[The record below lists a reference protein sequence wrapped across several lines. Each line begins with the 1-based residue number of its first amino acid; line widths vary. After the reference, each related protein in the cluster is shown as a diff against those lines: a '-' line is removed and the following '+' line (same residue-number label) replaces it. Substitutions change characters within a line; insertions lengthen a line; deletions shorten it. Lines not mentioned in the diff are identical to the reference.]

1 MKNPIIFQELI
12 IKAPNRRPWDV
23 GDWRQALRSA
33 DRGKV
38 APLYDLYED
47 MLVDTTLADAI
58 DKRTQA
64 VVNADITF
72 LDKNG
77 QEVDLLQNL
86 IDTEDFE
93 TLQRLIMKAR
103 LLGRSAV
110 EFGWTNGS
118 LTVSEIPPKHLDL
131 EHQFILPDP
140 TDDKG
145 ISYLDDPY
153 LMVLGKPRD
162 YGVILRAIP
171 FAIYKR
177 GGFGDWAQW
186 IELFGMPQRVGK
198 YNTYDPESKRQLEQA
213 MERAGSAPWMVIP
226 KEADV
231 EMRESSASNGIS
243 FKQFVDA
250 CNQEILVGIL
260 GQTLTTVSGERGARS
275 LGEVHQ
281 EVEEAKNKSDMRYL
295 QRILNRHLIPF
306 LELQGLPVKGGRFA
320 YPQST
325 EPVSVA
331 DLATLSTMMTIPK
344 EWLHDR
350 FGIPM
355 SEGGEEKENKEDEEE
370 GDENSESV
378 EQEVDSSS
386 ASKSSKST
394 KSKKG
399 LASFFAHAPQLVG
412 QTKSRLADL
421 WLKWTHST
429 LRKIELDDEGTSID
443 LQELLSEAL
452 REVYGKAKRKREPSA
467 DNIPLSSSLFQAN
480 NQPMQKA
487 LSVAFDASSFG
498 SPEPSFEYELRYNMA
513 VWSAFK
519 THREME
525 DLASLL
531 VRPDGRLR
539 SFAEFR
545 KLALPIIGKYNVQWL
560 RTEYNTA
567 VLKARSAVQFKEALK
582 TKDLYP
588 NLEYLQST
596 SVQKRR
602 DHLAFV
608 GTILPIEH
616 SFWNDHLPP
625 LDWNCKCRV
634 RPTDKEPT
642 AVPPTAP
649 KDKPKAGLGS
659 NPAKSGSVF
668 DLKKHPY
675 THNAGIPTCPECR
688 RQGLLSR
695 SRLSDDEEQ
704 LCPMHKIA
712 RRVRRIIW
720 AWRQYKRLP
729 VEYQPIY
736 FDKQTGGYVAVHK
749 DRIPTKATSK
759 NDRKVYE
766 KEMRMAMTFAKA
778 GYRIQMLEEVP
789 GVPCSDIR
797 INNVLGD
804 FKSTKGAGNI
814 VKYAHKAVKKQG
826 ADIVLFEFEEFGS
839 PIIAEIEKLKKQGIH
854 GFFYVKGE
862 DKIRPF

>member
-1 MKNPIIFQELI
+1 MKKNPIVFQELI

-47 MLVDTTLADAI
+47 MLVDTTLADAL

-72 LDKNG
+72 LDKDG
-77 QEVDLLQNL
+77 QEVDRLKDL
-86 IDTEDFE
+86 IDTEEFE
-93 TLQRLIMKAR
+93 ALQRLIMKAR

-110 EFGWTNGS
+110 EFGWTNEG

-131 EHQFILPDP
+131 EHQQILLDP

-145 ISYLDDPY
+145 ISYLEDPY

-250 CNQEILVGIL
+250 CNQEMLVGIL

-295 QRILNRHLIPF
+295 QRILNRHFLPF
-306 LELQGLPVKGGRFA
+306 LELQGLPVNGGRFA

-325 EPVSVA
+325 EPVSVT
-331 DLATLSTMMTIPK
+331 DLATLSTMMTIPR

-355 SEGGEEKENKEDEEE
+355 PEADEEKESKEEKEEDRDEEQ
-370 GDENSESV
+370 DSE
-378 EQEVDSSS
+378 EQEAEFSKSPSS
-386 ASKSSKST
+386 AKSAKT
-394 KSKKG
+394 KRG
-399 LASFFAHAPQLVG
+399 LASFFVHAPHLVG
-412 QTKSRLADL
+412 QTQSRLVTL
-421 WLKWTHST
+421 WRKWTHST
-429 LRKIELDDEGTSID
+429 LRKIELDDEGTTID
-443 LQELLSEAL
+443 LEDLLSEAL
-452 REVYGKAKRKREPSA
+452 REVYGDAKNNPPKPKDKQPIA
-467 DNIPLSSSLFQAN
+467 DSDSLSPSLFEAN
-480 NQPMQKA
+480 NQPMQQA

-498 SPEPSFEYELRYNMA
+498 SPEPAFEYELRYNMA

-525 DLASLL
+525 DLAGLL

-545 KLALPIIGKYNVQWL
+545 KLAQPIIGKYNVQWL
-560 RTEYNTA
+560 RTEYNSA

-588 NLEYLQST
+588 NLEYLQSS
-596 SVQKRR
+596 SVHKRQ
-602 DHLAFV
+602 DHLAYV

-616 SFWNDHLPP
+616 SFWEEHLPP

-634 RPTDKEPT
+634 RPTDKGAT

-668 DLKKHPY
+668 DLKQHPY

-704 LCPMHKIA
+704 LCPMHRLAKE
-712 RRVRRIIW
+712 REMQKEDSKKVQVELLNSL
-720 AWRQYKRLP
+720 RQ
-729 VEYQPIY
+729 
-736 FDKQTGGYVAVHK
+736 
-749 DRIPTKATSK
+749 
-759 NDRKVYE
+759 KVVCY
-766 KEMRMAMTFAKA
+766 
-778 GYRIQMLEEVP
+778 
-789 GVPCSDIR
+789 
-797 INNVLGD
+797 
-804 FKSTKGAGNI
+804 
-814 VKYAHKAVKKQG
+814 
-826 ADIVLFEFEEFGS
+826 EEFGGVVARFVRNS
-839 PIIAEIEKLKKQGIH
+839 VTENLRYGELYPIKKEILYSMDEYLAHKYEYRYSENIKPQKEESVVGYHIFTVDYLGDNPLA
-854 GFFYVKGE
+854 KGRKVE
-862 DKIRPF
+862 LQFEERKMKDIVFHFIKVI

>member
-1 MKNPIIFQELI
+1 MKKKPIIFQELI

-47 MLVDTTLADAI
+47 MLVDTTLADAL

-72 LDKNG
+72 LDKDG
-77 QEVDLLQNL
+77 QEVDLLKDL
-86 IDTEDFE
+86 IDTEEFE
-93 TLQRLIMKAR
+93 ALQRLIMKAR

-110 EFGWTNGS
+110 EFGWTNEG

-131 EHQFILPDP
+131 EHQQILLDP

-145 ISYLDDPY
+145 ISYLEDPY

-250 CNQEILVGIL
+250 CNQEMLVGIL

-295 QRILNRHLIPF
+295 QRILNRHFLPF
-306 LELQGLPVKGGRFA
+306 LELQGLPVNGGRFA

-325 EPVSVA
+325 EPVSVT
-331 DLATLSTMMTIPK
+331 DLATLSTMMTIPR

-355 SEGGEEKENKEDEEE
+355 PEADEEKESKEEKEEDRDEEQ
-370 GDENSESV
+370 DSE
-378 EQEVDSSS
+378 EQEAEFSKSPSS
-386 ASKSSKST
+386 AKSAKT
-394 KSKKG
+394 KRG
-399 LASFFAHAPQLVG
+399 LASFFVHAPHLVG
-412 QTKSRLADL
+412 QTQSRLVTL
-421 WLKWTHST
+421 WRKWTHST
-429 LRKIELDDEGTSID
+429 LRKIELDDEGTTID
-443 LQELLSEAL
+443 LEDLLSEAL
-452 REVYGKAKRKREPSA
+452 REVYGDAKNNPPKPKDKQPIA
-467 DNIPLSSSLFQAN
+467 DSDSLSPSLFEAN
-480 NQPMQKA
+480 NQPMQQA

-498 SPEPSFEYELRYNMA
+498 SPEPAFEYELRYNMA

-525 DLASLL
+525 DLAGLL

-545 KLALPIIGKYNVQWL
+545 KLAQPIIGKYNVQWL
-560 RTEYNTA
+560 RTEYNSA

-588 NLEYLQST
+588 NLEYLQSS
-596 SVQKRR
+596 SVHKRQ
-602 DHLAFV
+602 DHLAYV

-616 SFWNDHLPP
+616 SFWEEHLPP

-634 RPTDKEPT
+634 RPTDKGAT

-668 DLKKHPY
+668 DLKQHPY

-695 SRLSDDEEQ
+695 SRLTDDDSQ
-704 LCPMHKIA
+704 LCPMHKRAKETIKRVERA
-712 RRVRRIIW
+712 RRKAKNKEIREW
-720 AWRQYKRLP
+720 AYDKIPEGGITISNKRFATGKVEVYRAGVNSIAKHFTSLELKEIAKDIFEVLEKAQFTHKSELDKDSHNYVKKVIKGVEGYTYYKL
-729 VEYQPIY
+729 
-736 FDKQTGGYVAVHK
+736 VHK
-749 DRIPTKATSK
+749 GFNLVLTMELI
-759 NDRKVYE
+759 E
-766 KEMRMAMTFAKA
+766 GKER
-778 GYRIQMLEEVP
+778 P
-789 GVPCSDIR
+789 
-797 INNVLGD
+797 
-804 FKSTKGAGNI
+804 
-814 VKYAHKAVKKQG
+814 YALTLKQ
-826 ADIVLFEFEEFGS
+826 
-839 PIIAEIEKLKKQGIH
+839 
-854 GFFYVKGE
+854 
-862 DKIRPF
+862 

>member
-1 MKNPIIFQELI
+1 MKKNPIVFQELI

-47 MLVDTTLADAI
+47 MLVDTTLADAL

-72 LDKNG
+72 LDKDG
-77 QEVDLLQNL
+77 QEVDLLKDL
-86 IDTEDFE
+86 IDTEEFE
-93 TLQRLIMKAR
+93 ALQRLIMKAR

-110 EFGWTNGS
+110 EFGWTNEG

-131 EHQFILPDP
+131 EHQQILLDP

-145 ISYLDDPY
+145 ISYLEDPY

-250 CNQEILVGIL
+250 CNQEMLVGIL

-295 QRILNRHLIPF
+295 QRILNRHFLPF
-306 LELQGLPVKGGRFA
+306 LELQGLPVNGGRFA

-325 EPVSVA
+325 EPVSVT
-331 DLATLSTMMTIPK
+331 DLATLSTMMTIPR

-355 SEGGEEKENKEDEEE
+355 PEADEEKESKEEKEEDRDEEQ
-370 GDENSESV
+370 DSE
-378 EQEVDSSS
+378 EQEAEFSKSPSS
-386 ASKSSKST
+386 AKSAKT
-394 KSKKG
+394 KRG
-399 LASFFAHAPQLVG
+399 LASFFVHAPHLVG
-412 QTKSRLADL
+412 QTQSRLVTL
-421 WLKWTHST
+421 WRKWTHST
-429 LRKIELDDEGTSID
+429 LRKIELDDEGTTID
-443 LQELLSEAL
+443 LEDLLSEAL
-452 REVYGKAKRKREPSA
+452 REVYGDAKNNPPKPKDKQPIA
-467 DNIPLSSSLFQAN
+467 DSDSLSPSLFEAN
-480 NQPMQKA
+480 NQPMQQA

-498 SPEPSFEYELRYNMA
+498 SPEPAFEYELRYNMA

-525 DLASLL
+525 DLAGLL

-545 KLALPIIGKYNVQWL
+545 KLAQPIIGKYNVQWL

-588 NLEYLQST
+588 NLEYLQSS
-596 SVQKRR
+596 SVHKRQ
-602 DHLAFV
+602 DHLAYV

-616 SFWNDHLPP
+616 PFWEEHLPP

-634 RPTDKEPT
+634 RPTDKEAT
-642 AVPPTAP
+642 AVPPIAP

-668 DLKKHPY
+668 DLKQHPY

-688 RQGLLSR
+688 RQGLVSR

-704 LCPMHKIA
+704 LCPMHRLAKE
-712 RRVRRIIW
+712 REMQKEDSKKVQVELLNSL
-720 AWRQYKRLP
+720 RQ
-729 VEYQPIY
+729 
-736 FDKQTGGYVAVHK
+736 
-749 DRIPTKATSK
+749 
-759 NDRKVYE
+759 KVVCY
-766 KEMRMAMTFAKA
+766 
-778 GYRIQMLEEVP
+778 
-789 GVPCSDIR
+789 
-797 INNVLGD
+797 
-804 FKSTKGAGNI
+804 
-814 VKYAHKAVKKQG
+814 
-826 ADIVLFEFEEFGS
+826 EEFGGVVARFVRNS
-839 PIIAEIEKLKKQGIH
+839 VTENLRYGELYPIKKEILYSMDEYLAHKYEYRYSENIKPQKEESVVGYHIFTVDYLGDNPLA
-854 GFFYVKGE
+854 KGRKVE
-862 DKIRPF
+862 LQFEERKMKDIVFHFIKVI

>member
-1 MKNPIIFQELI
+1 MKKNPIVFQELI

-47 MLVDTTLADAI
+47 MLVDTTLADAL

-72 LDKNG
+72 LDKDG
-77 QEVDLLQNL
+77 QEVDLLKDL
-86 IDTEDFE
+86 IDTEEFE
-93 TLQRLIMKAR
+93 ALQRLIMKAR

-110 EFGWTNGS
+110 EFGWTNEG

-131 EHQFILPDP
+131 EHQQILLDP

-145 ISYLDDPY
+145 ISYLEDPY

-250 CNQEILVGIL
+250 CNQEMLVGIL

-295 QRILNRHLIPF
+295 QRILNRHFLPF
-306 LELQGLPVKGGRFA
+306 LELQGLPVNGGRFA

-325 EPVSVA
+325 EPVSVT
-331 DLATLSTMMTIPK
+331 DLATLSTMMTIPR

-355 SEGGEEKENKEDEEE
+355 PEADEEKESKEEKEEDRDEEQ
-370 GDENSESV
+370 DSE
-378 EQEVDSSS
+378 EQEAEFSKSPSS
-386 ASKSSKST
+386 AKSAKT
-394 KSKKG
+394 KRG
-399 LASFFAHAPQLVG
+399 LASFFVHAPHLVG
-412 QTKSRLADL
+412 QTQSRLVTL
-421 WLKWTHST
+421 WRKWTHST
-429 LRKIELDDEGTSID
+429 LRKIELDDEGTTID
-443 LQELLSEAL
+443 LEDLLSEAL
-452 REVYGKAKRKREPSA
+452 REVYGDAKNNPPKPKDKQPIA
-467 DNIPLSSSLFQAN
+467 DSDSLSPSLFEAN
-480 NQPMQKA
+480 NQPMQQA

-498 SPEPSFEYELRYNMA
+498 SPEPAFEYELRYNMA

-525 DLASLL
+525 DLAGLL

-545 KLALPIIGKYNVQWL
+545 KLAQPIIGKYNVQWL
-560 RTEYNTA
+560 RTEYNSA

-588 NLEYLQST
+588 NLEYLQSS
-596 SVQKRR
+596 SVHKRQ
-602 DHLAFV
+602 DHLAYV

-616 SFWNDHLPP
+616 SFWEEHLPP

-634 RPTDKEPT
+634 RPTDKGAT

-649 KDKPKAGLGS
+649 KYKPKAGLGS

-668 DLKKHPY
+668 DLKQHPY

-704 LCPMHKIA
+704 LCPMHRLAKE
-712 RRVRRIIW
+712 REMQKEDSKKVQVELLNSL
-720 AWRQYKRLP
+720 RQ
-729 VEYQPIY
+729 
-736 FDKQTGGYVAVHK
+736 
-749 DRIPTKATSK
+749 
-759 NDRKVYE
+759 KVVCY
-766 KEMRMAMTFAKA
+766 
-778 GYRIQMLEEVP
+778 
-789 GVPCSDIR
+789 
-797 INNVLGD
+797 
-804 FKSTKGAGNI
+804 
-814 VKYAHKAVKKQG
+814 
-826 ADIVLFEFEEFGS
+826 EEFGGVVARFVRNS
-839 PIIAEIEKLKKQGIH
+839 VTENLRYGELYPIKKEILYSMDEYLAHKYEYRYSENIKPQKEESVVGYHIFTVDYLGDNPLA
-854 GFFYVKGE
+854 KGRKVE
-862 DKIRPF
+862 LQFEERKMKDIVFHFIKVI

>member
-1 MKNPIIFQELI
+1 MKKNPIVFQELI

-47 MLVDTTLADAI
+47 MLVDTTLADAL

-72 LDKNG
+72 LDKDG
-77 QEVDLLQNL
+77 QEVDLLKDL
-86 IDTEDFE
+86 IDTEEFE
-93 TLQRLIMKAR
+93 ALQRLIMKAR

-110 EFGWTNGS
+110 EFGWTNEG

-131 EHQFILPDP
+131 EHQQILLDP

-145 ISYLDDPY
+145 ISYLEDPY

-250 CNQEILVGIL
+250 CNQEMLVGIL

-295 QRILNRHLIPF
+295 QRILNRHFLPF
-306 LELQGLPVKGGRFA
+306 LELQGLPVNGGRFA

-325 EPVSVA
+325 EPVSVT
-331 DLATLSTMMTIPK
+331 DLATLSTMMTIPR

-355 SEGGEEKENKEDEEE
+355 PEADEEKESKEEKEEDRDEEQ
-370 GDENSESV
+370 DSE
-378 EQEVDSSS
+378 EQEAEFSKSPSS
-386 ASKSSKST
+386 AKSAKT
-394 KSKKG
+394 KRG
-399 LASFFAHAPQLVG
+399 LASFFVHAPHLVG
-412 QTKSRLADL
+412 QTQSRLVTL
-421 WLKWTHST
+421 WRKWTHST
-429 LRKIELDDEGTSID
+429 LRKIELDDEGTTID
-443 LQELLSEAL
+443 LEDLLSEAL
-452 REVYGKAKRKREPSA
+452 REVYGDAKNNPPKPKDKQPIA
-467 DNIPLSSSLFQAN
+467 DSDSLSPSLFEAN
-480 NQPMQKA
+480 NQPMQQA

-498 SPEPSFEYELRYNMA
+498 SPEPAFEYELRYNMA

-525 DLASLL
+525 DLAGLL

-545 KLALPIIGKYNVQWL
+545 KLAQPIIGKYNVQWL
-560 RTEYNTA
+560 RTEYNSA

-588 NLEYLQST
+588 NLEYLQSS
-596 SVQKRR
+596 SVHKRQ
-602 DHLAFV
+602 DHLAYV

-616 SFWNDHLPP
+616 SFWEEHLPP

-634 RPTDKEPT
+634 RPTDKGAT

-668 DLKKHPY
+668 DLKQHPY

-704 LCPMHKIA
+704 LCPMHRLAKE
-712 RRVRRIIW
+712 REMQKEDSKKVQVELLNSL
-720 AWRQYKRLP
+720 RQ
-729 VEYQPIY
+729 
-736 FDKQTGGYVAVHK
+736 
-749 DRIPTKATSK
+749 
-759 NDRKVYE
+759 KVVCY
-766 KEMRMAMTFAKA
+766 
-778 GYRIQMLEEVP
+778 
-789 GVPCSDIR
+789 
-797 INNVLGD
+797 
-804 FKSTKGAGNI
+804 
-814 VKYAHKAVKKQG
+814 
-826 ADIVLFEFEEFGS
+826 EEFGGVVARFVRNS
-839 PIIAEIEKLKKQGIH
+839 VTENLRYGELYPIKKEILYSMDEYLAHKYEYRYSENIKPQKEESVVGYHIFTVDYLGDNPLA
-854 GFFYVKGE
+854 KGRKVE
-862 DKIRPF
+862 LQFEERKMKDIVFHFIKVI

>member
-38 APLYDLYED
+38 AQLYDLYED
-47 MLVDTTLADAI
+47 MLVDTTLADAF
-58 DKRTQA
+58 DKRIQG

-77 QEVDLLQNL
+77 QEVDLLKDL
-86 IDTEDFE
+86 IDTDEFE
-93 TLQRLIMKAR
+93 VLQRLIMKAR

-110 EFGWTNGS
+110 EFGWTNDS
-118 LTVSEIPPKHLDL
+118 LTVFEIPPKHLDL
-131 EHQFILPDP
+131 EHQQILLDP
-140 TDDKG
+140 TDEKG
-145 ISYLDDPY
+145 LSYLDDPY

-226 KEADV
+226 KESDV

-250 CNQEILVGIL
+250 CNQEMLVGIL

-295 QRILNRHLIPF
+295 QRILNRHFIPF
-306 LELQGLPVKGGRFA
+306 LELQGLPVKGGHFA

-325 EPVSVA
+325 EPVSVN
-331 DLATLSTMMTIPK
+331 DLATLSTMMTIPR

-355 SEGGEEKENKEDEEE
+355 PESEEKNKKKGNTEDRKEEE
-370 GDENSESV
+370 GEDLD
-378 EQEVDSSS
+378 EQETES
-386 ASKSSKST
+386 AKST
-394 KSKKG
+394 KTKRG
-399 LASFFAHAPQLVG
+399 LASFFVHAPRAVG
-412 QTKSRLADL
+412 QTQNRLVDL
-421 WLKWTHST
+421 WRKWTLST
-429 LRKIELDDEGTSID
+429 LRRIELDNEETSID
-443 LQELLSEAL
+443 LQELLSKAL
-452 REVYGKAKRKREPSA
+452 REVYGEAKRTKKPKAKDKQP
-467 DNIPLSSSLFQAN
+467 IPDSDFLSPSLFEAN
-480 NQPMQKA
+480 NQPMQQA
-487 LSVAFDASSFG
+487 LSVAFDKSAFG
-498 SPEPSFEYELRYNMA
+498 SPEPAFEYELRYNMA

-525 DLASLL
+525 DLATLL
-531 VRPDGRLR
+531 VRSDGRLR
-539 SFAEFR
+539 SFSKFR
-545 KLALPIIGKYNVQWL
+545 KLAQPIIGKYNVQWF

-567 VLKARSAVQFKEALK
+567 ILKARSAVQFKEALK
-582 TKDLYP
+582 TKEFYP

-608 GTILPIEH
+608 GTVLPIEH
-616 SFWNDHLPP
+616 PFWNDHLPP

-642 AVPPTAP
+642 AVPPTDP
-649 KDKPKAGLGS
+649 IDKPKAGLAG

-675 THNAGIPTCPECR
+675 TRGYGVPSCPECR
-688 RQGLLSR
+688 RQGLVYR
-695 SRLSDDEEQ
+695 SRLYDDETQ
-704 LCPMHKIA
+704 LCPMHRLAKETIKRVDRAKRKAKNKEIREWAYDKIPEGGISISNKQFVTGQVEVYRA
-712 RRVRRIIW
+712 GINSIAKHFTSLELKEIAKDIFKVLEKAQFTHKSELDKDSHNYVKKVIKGVEGYTY
-720 AWRQYKRLP
+720 YKL
-729 VEYQPIY
+729 
-736 FDKQTGGYVAVHK
+736 VHK
-749 DRIPTKATSK
+749 GFNLVLTMEVIDG
-759 NDRKVYE
+759 
-766 KEMRMAMTFAKA
+766 KER
-778 GYRIQMLEEVP
+778 P
-789 GVPCSDIR
+789 
-797 INNVLGD
+797 
-804 FKSTKGAGNI
+804 
-814 VKYAHKAVKKQG
+814 YALTLKQ
-826 ADIVLFEFEEFGS
+826 
-839 PIIAEIEKLKKQGIH
+839 
-854 GFFYVKGE
+854 
-862 DKIRPF
+862 

>member
-1 MKNPIIFQELI
+1 MKKNPIVFQELI

-47 MLVDTTLADAI
+47 MLVDTTLADAL

-72 LDKNG
+72 LDKDG
-77 QEVDLLQNL
+77 QEVDLLKDL
-86 IDTEDFE
+86 IDTEEFE
-93 TLQRLIMKAR
+93 ALQRLIMKAR

-110 EFGWTNGS
+110 EFGWTNEG

-131 EHQFILPDP
+131 EHQQILLDP

-145 ISYLDDPY
+145 IPYLEDPY

-250 CNQEILVGIL
+250 CNQEMLVGIL

-295 QRILNRHLIPF
+295 QRILNRHFLPF
-306 LELQGLPVKGGRFA
+306 LELQGLPVNGGRFA

-325 EPVSVA
+325 EPVSVT
-331 DLATLSTMMTIPK
+331 DLATLSTMMTIPR

-355 SEGGEEKENKEDEEE
+355 PEADEEKESKEEKEEDRDEEQ
-370 GDENSESV
+370 DSE
-378 EQEVDSSS
+378 EQEAEFSKSPSS
-386 ASKSSKST
+386 AKSAKT
-394 KSKKG
+394 KRR
-399 LASFFAHAPQLVG
+399 LASFFVHAPHLVG
-412 QTKSRLADL
+412 QTQSRLVTL
-421 WLKWTHST
+421 WRKWTHST
-429 LRKIELDDEGTSID
+429 LRKIELDDEGTTID
-443 LQELLSEAL
+443 LEDLLSEAL
-452 REVYGKAKRKREPSA
+452 REVYGDAKNNPTKPKDKQPIA
-467 DNIPLSSSLFQAN
+467 DSDSLSPSLFEAN
-480 NQPMQKA
+480 NQPMQQA

-498 SPEPSFEYELRYNMA
+498 SPEPAFEYELRYNMA

-525 DLASLL
+525 DLAGLL

-545 KLALPIIGKYNVQWL
+545 KLAQPIIGKYNVQWL
-560 RTEYNTA
+560 RTEYNSA

-588 NLEYLQST
+588 NLEYLQSS
-596 SVQKRR
+596 SVHKRQ
-602 DHLAFV
+602 DHLAYV

-616 SFWNDHLPP
+616 SFWEEHLPP

-634 RPTDKEPT
+634 RPTDKGAT

-649 KDKPKAGLGS
+649 KDKPKAGLAVTQPRVAPS
-659 NPAKSGSVF
+659 S
-668 DLKKHPY
+668 
-675 THNAGIPTCPECR
+675 T
-688 RQGLLSR
+688 LS
-695 SRLSDDEEQ
+695 ST
-704 LCPMHKIA
+704 P
-712 RRVRRIIW
+712 
-720 AWRQYKRLP
+720 
-729 VEYQPIY
+729 
-736 FDKQTGGYVAVHK
+736 
-749 DRIPTKATSK
+749 
-759 NDRKVYE
+759 
-766 KEMRMAMTFAKA
+766 
-778 GYRIQMLEEVP
+778 
-789 GVPCSDIR
+789 IR
-797 INNVLGD
+797 ITLVSPPAPNAVAKDSSLALASLTTIVNSARCIREQR
-804 FKSTKGAGNI
+804 KS
-814 VKYAHKAVKKQG
+814 
-826 ADIVLFEFEEFGS
+826 LM
-839 PIIAEIEKLKKQGIH
+839 
-854 GFFYVKGE
+854 
-862 DKIRPF
+862 R

>member
-1 MKNPIIFQELI
+1 MKKNPIVFQELI

-47 MLVDTTLADAI
+47 MLVDTTLADAL

-72 LDKNG
+72 LDKDG
-77 QEVDLLQNL
+77 QEVDLLKDL
-86 IDTEDFE
+86 IDTEEFE
-93 TLQRLIMKAR
+93 ALQRLIMKAR

-110 EFGWTNGS
+110 EFGWTNEG
-118 LTVSEIPPKHLDL
+118 LTISEIPPKHLDL
-131 EHQFILPDP
+131 EHQQILLDP

-145 ISYLDDPY
+145 ISYLEDPY

-250 CNQEILVGIL
+250 CNQEMLVGIL

-295 QRILNRHLIPF
+295 QRILNRHFLPF
-306 LELQGLPVKGGRFA
+306 LELQGLPVNGGRFA

-325 EPVSVA
+325 EPVSVT
-331 DLATLSTMMTIPK
+331 DLATLSTMMTIPR

-355 SEGGEEKENKEDEEE
+355 PEADEEKESKEEKEEDRDEEQ
-370 GDENSESV
+370 DSE
-378 EQEVDSSS
+378 EQEAEFSKSPSS
-386 ASKSSKST
+386 AKSAKT
-394 KSKKG
+394 KRG
-399 LASFFAHAPQLVG
+399 LASFFVHAPHLVG
-412 QTKSRLADL
+412 QTQSRLVTL
-421 WLKWTHST
+421 WRKWTHST
-429 LRKIELDDEGTSID
+429 LRKIELDDEGTTID
-443 LQELLSEAL
+443 LEDLLSEAL
-452 REVYGKAKRKREPSA
+452 REVYGDAKNNPPKPKDKQPIA
-467 DNIPLSSSLFQAN
+467 DSDSLSPSLFEAN
-480 NQPMQKA
+480 NQPMQQA

-498 SPEPSFEYELRYNMA
+498 SPEPAFEYELRYNMA

-525 DLASLL
+525 DLAGLL

-545 KLALPIIGKYNVQWL
+545 KLAQPIIGKYNVQWL

-588 NLEYLQST
+588 NLEYLQSS
-596 SVQKRR
+596 SVHKRQ
-602 DHLAFV
+602 DHLAYV

-616 SFWNDHLPP
+616 PFWEEHLPP

-634 RPTDKEPT
+634 RPTDKEAT
-642 AVPPTAP
+642 AVPPIAP

-668 DLKKHPY
+668 DLKQHPY

-688 RQGLLSR
+688 RQGLVSR

-704 LCPMHKIA
+704 LCPMHRLAKE
-712 RRVRRIIW
+712 REMQKEDSKKVQVELLNSL
-720 AWRQYKRLP
+720 RQ
-729 VEYQPIY
+729 
-736 FDKQTGGYVAVHK
+736 
-749 DRIPTKATSK
+749 
-759 NDRKVYE
+759 KVVCY
-766 KEMRMAMTFAKA
+766 
-778 GYRIQMLEEVP
+778 
-789 GVPCSDIR
+789 
-797 INNVLGD
+797 
-804 FKSTKGAGNI
+804 
-814 VKYAHKAVKKQG
+814 
-826 ADIVLFEFEEFGS
+826 EEFGGVVARFVRNS
-839 PIIAEIEKLKKQGIH
+839 VTENLRYGELYPIKKEILYSMDEYLAHKYEYRYSENIKPQKEESVVGYHIFTVDYLGDNPLA
-854 GFFYVKGE
+854 KGRKVE
-862 DKIRPF
+862 LQFEERKMKDIVFHFIKVI

>member
-1 MKNPIIFQELI
+1 MKKNPIVFQELI

-47 MLVDTTLADAI
+47 MLVDTTLADAL

-72 LDKNG
+72 LDKDG
-77 QEVDLLQNL
+77 QEVDLLKDL
-86 IDTEDFE
+86 IDTEEFE
-93 TLQRLIMKAR
+93 ALQRLIMKAR

-110 EFGWTNGS
+110 EFGWTNEG

-131 EHQFILPDP
+131 EHQQILLDP
-140 TDDKG
+140 TDYKG
-145 ISYLDDPY
+145 ISYLEDPY

-250 CNQEILVGIL
+250 CNQEMLVGIL

-295 QRILNRHLIPF
+295 QRILNRHFLPF
-306 LELQGLPVKGGRFA
+306 LELQGLPVNGGRFA

-325 EPVSVA
+325 EPVSVT
-331 DLATLSTMMTIPK
+331 DLATLSTMMTIPR

-355 SEGGEEKENKEDEEE
+355 PEADEEKESKEEKEEDRDEEQ
-370 GDENSESV
+370 DSE
-378 EQEVDSSS
+378 EQEAEFSKSPSS
-386 ASKSSKST
+386 AKFAKT
-394 KSKKG
+394 KRG
-399 LASFFAHAPQLVG
+399 LASFFVHAPHLVG
-412 QTKSRLADL
+412 QTQSRLVTL
-421 WLKWTHST
+421 WRKWTHST
-429 LRKIELDDEGTSID
+429 LRKIELDDEGTTID
-443 LQELLSEAL
+443 LEDLLSEAL
-452 REVYGKAKRKREPSA
+452 REVYGDAKNNPPKPKDKQPIA
-467 DNIPLSSSLFQAN
+467 DSDSLSPSLFEAN
-480 NQPMQKA
+480 NQPMQQA

-498 SPEPSFEYELRYNMA
+498 SPEPAFEYELRYNMA

-525 DLASLL
+525 DLAGLL

-545 KLALPIIGKYNVQWL
+545 KLAQPIIGKYNVQWL
-560 RTEYNTA
+560 RTEYNSA

-588 NLEYLQST
+588 NLEYLQSS
-596 SVQKRR
+596 SVHKRQ
-602 DHLAFV
+602 DHLAYV

-616 SFWNDHLPP
+616 SFWEEHLPP

-634 RPTDKEPT
+634 RPTDKGAT

-668 DLKKHPY
+668 DLKQHPY

-695 SRLSDDEEQ
+695 SRLTDDDSQ
-704 LCPMHKIA
+704 LCPMHKRAKEKLDEIKRKRA
-712 RRVRRIIW
+712 RLKEKELREW
-720 AWRQYKRLP
+720 AKKHIP
-729 VEYQPIY
+729 E
-736 FDKQTGGYVAVHK
+736 KGGLVLDLDNLV
-749 DRIPTKATSK
+749 S
-759 NDRKVYE
+759 RKVRIYRSSVKSIYDHFTELHLKEFARDIVKIIKSAQYIGSAPLDITAENYE
-766 KEMRMAMTFAKA
+766 KKKARGVTVYHYYKVTFR
-778 GYRIQMLEEVP
+778 GVNLRINMEVRNGIEEVP
-789 GVPCSDIR
+789 YSFNLYI
-797 INNVLGD
+797 
-804 FKSTKGAGNI
+804 KEKGN
-814 VKYAHKAVKKQG
+814 
-826 ADIVLFEFEEFGS
+826 L
-839 PIIAEIEKLKKQGIH
+839 
-854 GFFYVKGE
+854 
-862 DKIRPF
+862 